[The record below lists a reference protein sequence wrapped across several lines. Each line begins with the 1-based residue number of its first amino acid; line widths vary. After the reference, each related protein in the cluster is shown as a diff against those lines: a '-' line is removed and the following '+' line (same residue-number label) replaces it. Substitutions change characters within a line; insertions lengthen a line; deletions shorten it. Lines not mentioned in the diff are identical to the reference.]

1 MSFGFGVGD
10 FVTVGQLCWNVYK
23 KCKDSPGNYAD
34 LSTEVGNL
42 HNVIKETDELL
53 SQQQLTTD
61 EKAKLITCRQ
71 GCEDVLKDL
80 DGLLVKYQNLGTKA
94 QRAFDRAGFGM
105 QDMVG
110 IRLRLISNVS
120 ILDAFNNTSSHARL
134 ENKLNLLI
142 AEVRAGKREGSVV
155 STKAFDTAVQNDRE
169 TWEALGRELE
179 DIGISASIITEKR
192 PFIIAW
198 FQEAVKAGR
207 LEEDAPSDDNDSAIS
222 LYEPDSPVG
231 ISDKDSIPDSVTDRE
246 MASLMREPGTTEA
259 STDKESVP
267 KAQHARMPT
276 AETPRRYPSSRKAPP
291 PPPSQG
297 EEKPRMRPFFL
308 KKLRSRDKQIP
319 GAAVPPGAAMPGDCL
334 YPMSHDRKGLASWL

>member
-120 ILDAFNNTSSHARL
+120 ILDAFNNTCVKSRPHPC
-134 ENKLNLLI
+134 LI
-142 AEVRAGKREGSVV
+142 H
-155 STKAFDTAVQNDRE
+155 F
-169 TWEALGRELE
+169 
-179 DIGISASIITEKR
+179 
-192 PFIIAW
+192 
-198 FQEAVKAGR
+198 
-207 LEEDAPSDDNDSAIS
+207 
-222 LYEPDSPVG
+222 
-231 ISDKDSIPDSVTDRE
+231 
-246 MASLMREPGTTEA
+246 
-259 STDKESVP
+259 
-267 KAQHARMPT
+267 
-276 AETPRRYPSSRKAPP
+276 
-291 PPPSQG
+291 
-297 EEKPRMRPFFL
+297 
-308 KKLRSRDKQIP
+308 
-319 GAAVPPGAAMPGDCL
+319 
-334 YPMSHDRKGLASWL
+334 